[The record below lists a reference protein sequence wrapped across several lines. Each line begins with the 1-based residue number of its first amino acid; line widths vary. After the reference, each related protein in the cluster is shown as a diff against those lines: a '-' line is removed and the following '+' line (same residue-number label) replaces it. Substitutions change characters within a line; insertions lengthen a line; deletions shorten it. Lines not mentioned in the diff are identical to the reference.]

1 MDEARGSDRLGMYVG
16 WLVMLAVVV
25 HATQVSVCVP
35 LGAGKRELNLS
46 VIDVVLAC
54 AFGLWVVRR
63 VVRREFCLPP
73 IYPAAVVGALWLV
86 LSLVPQ
92 LKGSAEVAGVSLKLG
107 LVKVAQFVAYF
118 LVGHVLFVETF
129 RDARYRRW
137 ALRLLG
143 CVTVVAVGAAV
154 AQYCSRGVG
163 VALVR
168 GSWFDNRNTFGAFLA
183 IVLPLL
189 FGCVLFGR
197 SRAALAGVAA
207 LVIAGLC
214 VCLSGGAFVA
224 ICAGLLVAAA
234 LRGRVAFTVTAVILA
249 LFSGLALPRLG
260 RGNGAVLLDS
270 VALYKESDGNRVF
283 NDDVAAIAAQLSA
296 RQTALAA
303 KVVDGKPVDYGDLL
317 SEEDYSWKWQQ
328 RYKEWQAA
336 LNMMVECPLF
346 GVGAG
351 GYQRNVNQFYRNE
364 AFGAMPKYAKNLL
377 EPDTLNGYLVLGAG
391 AGVPFLILLGAMFL
405 RACRFAVLRLGEETE
420 ADARGLAAGVVAA
433 LAALA
438 VVAVFTNPFVR
449 GVGVTLALV
458 LAFAQAMQ
466 SAVESRG
473 SSAGEAGL

>member
-1 MDEARGSDRLGMYVG
+1 MDEARGSDRLGVYVG

-25 HATQVSVCVP
+25 HATQASVGVP
-35 LGAGKRELNLS
+35 LGAGKRLLNLS
-46 VIDVVLAC
+46 VVDVVLAC
-54 AFGLWVVRR
+54 AFGLWVA
-63 VVRREFCLPP
+63 RREFCLPR
-73 IYPAAVVGALWLV
+73 IYPAAVVGALWLA

-92 LKGSAEVAGVSLKLG
+92 LKGSAEVADVSLRLG
-107 LVKVAQFVAYF
+107 LVNVVQFVAYF

-129 RDARYRRW
+129 RDAQCRRR

-143 CVTVVAVGAAV
+143 WVTAVAVGAAV
-154 AQYCSRGVG
+154 VQYCLEGVG
-163 VALVR
+163 VTEVR

-197 SRAALAGVAA
+197 SRVALAGVAA
-207 LVIAGLC
+207 LVVAGLC

-224 ICAGLLVAAA
+224 ICAGVLVAAA
-234 LRGRVAFTVTAVILA
+234 LRGRVAFAVTAVMLM
-249 LFSGLALPRLG
+249 LLGGLVLPHLPR
-260 RGNGAVLLDS
+260 RNTAVLLDS
-270 VALYKESDGNRVF
+270 VALYKESDRDRVF
-283 NDDVAAIAAQLSA
+283 NDDVAALAARLSA
-296 RQTALAA
+296 RQAGLAA
-303 KVVDGKPVDYGDLL
+303 KVADGKSVDYGDLL
-317 SEEDYSWKWQQ
+317 REEDYSWKWQQ

-351 GYQRNVNQFYRNE
+351 GYQRNVNRFYRSE
-364 AFGAMPKYAKNLL
+364 GFGAMPKYAKNLL

-405 RACRFAVLRLGEETE
+405 RAGRFAVLRLGDEAD

-458 LAFAQAMQ
+458 LALAEVLQ
-466 SAVESRG
+466 SF
-473 SSAGEAGL
+473 SAKDAKL